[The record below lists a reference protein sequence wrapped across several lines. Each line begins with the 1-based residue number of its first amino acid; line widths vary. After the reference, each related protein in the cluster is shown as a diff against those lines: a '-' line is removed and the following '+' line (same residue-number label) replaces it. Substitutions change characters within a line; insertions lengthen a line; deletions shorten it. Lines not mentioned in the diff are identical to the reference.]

1 MIDRAKIAAA
11 CRQSAALGMFLLLT
25 ACAGNYQAPVSE
37 QGERQ
42 RVAAPIIV
50 DGNTPD
56 SSFRVPPAAVAGVSP
71 GSRASS
77 ASAGSNNSRAASSS
91 VATHRVRS
99 GETLFSIAFQH
110 DLDFRSLAI
119 ANGLNPPYTIFVDQ
133 VLNLTLGSGDT
144 QARGSSVNSR
154 LGSAVSNNAVARS
167 QAGNTGGGRVLRQP
181 VNSSSVSNPAW
192 QWPHQGRLLR
202 GFQAGVNK
210 GLDISGNRGD
220 AVLAAGDGDVVYS
233 GRDIQGTG
241 ELIIIRHNDRYLS
254 AYAHNSVMLVRE
266 GSRVR
271 AGEKIAEV
279 GENPAGIAMLHF
291 EIRQDGN
298 SIDPARLLPER

>member
-1 MIDRAKIAAA
+1 MVARFV
-11 CRQSAALGMFLLLT
+11 CVFVLGLLT
-25 ACAGNYQAPVSE
+25 ACGGGYQAPVLE

-42 RVAAPIIV
+42 RISAPIIV
-50 DGNTPD
+50 DSTTGD
-56 SSFRVPPAAVAGVSP
+56 SSFRTPA
-71 GSRASS
+71 SRAAIVSS
-77 ASAGSNNSRAASSS
+77 SSSSIGSSSGTGSNNSQPASSS
-91 VATHRVRS
+91 VTTHRVRS

-133 VLNLTLGSGDT
+133 ILNLALGSNSRDQT
-144 QARGSSVNSR
+144 GSSIANSR
-154 LGSAVSNNAVARS
+154 LGSAVSNNSVARS
-167 QAGNTGGGRVLRQP
+167 QAGNASSGRVLRQP
-181 VNSSSVSNPAW
+181 VNSSSAVNPVW
-192 QWPHQGRLLR
+192 RWPHQGRLLR
-202 GFQAGVNK
+202 GFQAGLNK

-241 ELIIIRHNDRYLS
+241 DLIIIRHNDRYLS
-254 AYAHNSVMLVRE
+254 AYAHNSLMLVSE

-271 AGEKIAEV
+271 AGEKIAEI

-291 EIRQDGN
+291 EIREEGN
-298 SIDPARLLPER
+298 SIDPTRLLPAR